1 MNKYLLIIFFLA
13 FNLLA
18 TSQENNF
25 FESPKNYLI
34 KGTYQKYQSAMG
46 SGTGFIIHINI
57 PQKMMD
63 KKFVIDS
70 VFVNNEPITFTLKE
84 HEGTLIELNV
94 YFPSKKPFFNDG
106 VENIIEEKSKSNISL
121 INCFF
126 YIKRNSKRYKLQ
138 VSGYELMDSLKKSTH
153 EL

>member
-13 FNLLA
+13 FNLNA
-18 TSQENNF
+18 TAQKKNF
-25 FESPKNYLI
+25 FENPSNYLI

-46 SGTGFIIHINI
+46 SGSGFIIHISI
-57 PQKMMD
+57 PKKMMD
-63 KKFVIDS
+63 KKFIIDS
-70 VFVNNEPITFTLKE
+70 VFVNNEPIAFTLKE

-94 YFPSKKPFFNDG
+94 YFPSEKPVFNDG
-106 VENIIEEKSKSNISL
+106 EENIKNEKSKSNISS

-126 YIKRNSKRYKLQ
+126 YIKRKSKRYKLQ
-138 VSGYELMDSLKKSTH
+138 VSGYELIDNLKKTTY

>member
-1 MNKYLLIIFFLA
+1 LNKYLLIILFFA
-13 FNLLA
+13 FSFSA
-18 TSQENNF
+18 TSQEKNF
-25 FESPKNYLI
+25 FENPRNYFI

-46 SGTGFIIHINI
+46 SGSGFIIHISI

-70 VFVNNEPITFTLKE
+70 VFINNEPIAFTLKE

-94 YFPSKKPFFNDG
+94 YFPSEKPVFNDG
-106 VENIIEEKSKSNISL
+106 VENIKNEKIKSNISS
-121 INCFF
+121 IDCFF
-126 YIKRNSKRYKLQ
+126 YIKRKSKRFKLQ
-138 VSGYELMDSLKKSTH
+138 VSGYELMDSLKKSTY